1 MDNESFREA
10 GHQLID
16 WIADFRQSVPDRPV
30 LAQVG
35 PGEVNRNMPPMPDE
49 PQSMESL
56 LKALDTVVVPGVTQ
70 VQHPMHYGWFPS
82 NASLASVL
90 GDIACSGMGT
100 LGISWESCPALTEVE
115 EVTCD
120 WMRELTGLSDQ
131 WQGTIHDT
139 ASTACLVGILL
150 ARERASDLCKNA
162 GGLQALDA
170 PLRVYTTAQAHSS
183 VAKAVQMAGIGDS
196 NLVMVD
202 VDTTTHAMNPASLAQ
217 CMADDKAAGRVPAC
231 VVACVGSTAVTAF
244 DPLEDIADVCEAN
257 GIWLHV
263 DAAMAGSA
271 MLLPECRHLWQGV
284 ERADSMAWN
293 PHKWLGTI
301 LDCSLFYV
309 RDTDHLQQ
317 VLSTNP
323 SYLRGSTDGQV
334 TQYRDWGV
342 PLGRRFRAL
351 KLWFHLALDGPEAL
365 RTRLRR
371 DLDNARWLADQVEAH
386 PDWEMLTPLTLQT
399 LAIRH
404 NPNGELEGEA
414 LDKHTLHWV
423 GEINDSG
430 DAFLSPSVLGERWM
444 VRVSVGVEST
454 EREHLERLWALLQER
469 ASAGW

>member
-1 MDNESFREA
+1 MDNESFRVA

-16 WIADFRQSVPDRPV
+16 WIADYRQSIPERPV

-56 LKALDTVVVPGVTQ
+56 LKVLDTVVVPGVTQ

-150 ARERASDLCKNA
+150 ARERASDLCKNE

-170 PLRVYTTAQAHSS
+170 PLRVYTTPQAHSS
-183 VAKAVQMAGIGDS
+183 VAKAVQMAGIGDN

-202 VDTTTHAMNPASLAQ
+202 VDPATHAMNPAALAQ
-217 CMADDKAAGRVPAC
+217 CIADDKAAGRVPAC

-244 DPLEDIADVCEAN
+244 DPLEDIADVCEAD

-284 ERADSMAWN
+284 ERGDSMAWN

-309 RDTDHLQQ
+309 RDTDHLQR

-404 NPNGELEGEA
+404 NPQGALEGEA
-414 LDKHTLHWV
+414 LDKHTLRWV

-430 DAFLSPSVLGERWM
+430 EAFLSPSVLGERWM

-454 EREHLERLWALLQER
+454 EREHLEALWALLQLR
-469 ASAGW
+469 ASAGS

>member
-1 MDNESFREA
+1 MDNESFRQA

-16 WIADFRQSVPDRPV
+16 WIADFRDSVPRRPV
-30 LAQVG
+30 LAQVE
-35 PGEVNRNMPPMPDE
+35 PGEVNRNMPSLPDQ
-49 PQSMESL
+49 PQTMETL
-56 LKALDTVVVPGVTQ
+56 LKALDEVVVPGVTQ

-120 WMRELTGLSDQ
+120 WMRQLTGLSEQ

-150 ARERASDLCKNA
+150 ARERASELCKNA
-162 GGLQALDA
+162 EGLQSLDK
-170 PLRVYTTAQAHSS
+170 PLRVYTTSQAHSS
-183 VAKAVQMAGIGDS
+183 VAKAVQMAGIGDR

-202 VDTTTHAMNPASLAQ
+202 VDPATQAMDPSALAR
-217 CMADDKAAGRVPAC
+217 CLADDLAAGLTPAC
-231 VVACVGSTAVTAF
+231 VVGCVGSTAVTAF
-244 DPLEDIADVCEAN
+244 DPLEAIAGICEEH
-257 GIWLHV
+257 GVWLHV

-323 SYLRGSTDGQV
+323 SYLRGSSDGQV

-351 KLWFHLALDGPEAL
+351 KLWFHLALDGPDAL
-365 RTRLRR
+365 RARLRR
-371 DLDNARWLADQVEAH
+371 DLDNARWLAEQIEAH
-386 PDWEMLTPLTLQT
+386 PDWELLTPLTLQT

-404 NPNGELEGEA
+404 NPSGELQGEA
-414 LDKHTLHWV
+414 LDQHTLRWV
-423 GEINDSG
+423 GQINDSG
-430 DAFLSPSVLGERWM
+430 EAFLSPSLLGDRWM

-454 EREHLERLWALLQER
+454 EREHVEKLWALLQSR
-469 ASAGW
+469 ASNA